1 MGKYNEPRARRV
13 KDWQI
18 AKVIGQGLPSKLHAL
33 ALDLVPT
40 ELRDRLK

>member
-1 MGKYNEPRARRV
+1 M
-13 KDWQI
+13 
-18 AKVIGQGLPSKLHAL
+18 AKVVGQGLPSKLHDL